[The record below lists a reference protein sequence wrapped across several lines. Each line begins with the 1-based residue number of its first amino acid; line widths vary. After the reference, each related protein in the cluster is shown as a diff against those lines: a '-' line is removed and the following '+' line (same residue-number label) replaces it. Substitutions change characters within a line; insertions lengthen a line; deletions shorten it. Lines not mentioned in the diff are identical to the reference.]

1 MFDLCLILSCAC
13 ICIHVEHLLLMGHV
27 LPPVAN
33 KSGEGITKG
42 RPARG
47 SRSQL
52 FLFFDIYILQFHC
65 ISIGNRHFLP
75 RLDVDKATEEG
86 WCFLVKIAT
95 SYSSLLAFSQEIELY
110 HRSLGQNTINI
121 FLEDFSA

>member
-42 RPARG
+42 CSLVTITTFPSLKAP
-47 SRSQL
+47 
-52 FLFFDIYILQFHC
+52 FLSKFSVAHNFVFFCHVQKRNHVREKDVEK
-65 ISIGNRHFLP
+65 
-75 RLDVDKATEEG
+75 RLD
-86 WCFLVKIAT
+86 
-95 SYSSLLAFSQEIELY
+95 
-110 HRSLGQNTINI
+110 
-121 FLEDFSA
+121 